1 MKTSTERILTTHVGS
16 LPRSEAVTDQLLRK
30 ERGEPYDRAE
40 FDRITRQA
48 VIDIVARQ
56 VAAGIDVVSDGETAK
71 IGYATYIKDRLSG
84 FGGENAAKPHLDLR
98 DHPDL
103 RKRMT
108 AFTGPQTFRRLCCIG
123 PVELKEP
130 DAVQQD
136 IAHFREALKRTH
148 ATDAFLNA
156 ASPGVVSSFQPN
168 RYYPTHEAYVDAVAK
183 VMRTE
188 YEAIV
193 AAGFVLQV
201 DCPDLAMSR
210 HTGFQDLTEGEFLRR
225 AEHHVEALNSALEN
239 IPAESLRMHIC
250 WGNYEGPHDH
260 DIPLERILR
269 IVLEAKPQAVSFE
282 ASNPR
287 HAHEWTVW
295 RDAKLPEEKVLIP
308 GVLDSSTNFVEHP
321 ELVAQ
326 RICAFADIVGRERVL
341 AGTDCGFGT
350 FAGYGKIDP
359 DVAFKKLR
367 SLAEGAQIATARLW
381 RRSSAP
387 ATRS

>member
-1 MKTSTERILTTHVGS
+1 MKISADRILTTHVGS
-16 LPRSEAVTDQLLRK
+16 LPRSERITELLLHK
-30 ERGEPYDRAE
+30 ERGEPYDSAE
-40 FDRITRQA
+40 FERTARQA
-48 VIDIVARQ
+48 VSDIVSRQ
-56 VAAGIDVVSDGETAK
+56 VQTGIDVVSDGETSK

-84 FGGENAAKPHLDLR
+84 FGGENTAKPHLDLR

-103 RKRMT
+103 RRRMT

-123 PVELKEP
+123 PV
-130 DAVQQD
+130 AVKDPHAAQLD
-136 IAHFREALKRTH
+136 IANFRAALERAP
-148 ATDAFLNA
+148 ATDAFMNA

-168 RYYPTHEAYVDAVAK
+168 RYYPTHEAYVEAVAE
-183 VMRTE
+183 VMRPE

-210 HTGFQDLTEGEFLRR
+210 HTGFQDLTEEEFLRR
-225 AEHHVEALNSALEN
+225 AERHVEALNAALTS
-239 IPAESLRMHIC
+239 IPAESVRMHVC

-269 IVLEAKPQAVSFE
+269 ILLKAKPQAISFE

-295 RDAKLPEEKVLIP
+295 RDARLPEDKVLIP

-326 RICAFADIVGRERVL
+326 RISTFAQIVGRERVL

-359 DVAFKKLR
+359 DVTFKKLR
-367 SLAEGAQIATARLW
+367 SLVDGARIATARLW
-381 RRSSAP
+381 R
-387 ATRS
+387 

>member
-1 MKTSTERILTTHVGS
+1 MRTSTERILTTHVGS
-16 LPRSEAVTDQLLRK
+16 LPRSQPITELLLRR
-30 ERGEPYDRAE
+30 ERGEPYDPGEFARAARE
-40 FDRITRQA
+40 A
-48 VIDIVARQ
+48 VAQIVARQ
-56 VAAGIDVVSDGETAK
+56 VEIGIDVVSDGETSK

-84 FGGENAAKPHLDLR
+84 FGGEVAARPHLDLV

-103 RKRMT
+103 RRRMT

-123 PVELKEP
+123 PVAMQDSHAAEL
-130 DAVQQD
+130 D
-136 IAHFREALKRTH
+136 IANLQAALARTP
-148 ATDAFLNA
+148 ATDAFMNA

-168 RYYPTHEAYVDAVAK
+168 RYYPTHEAYIEAVAE
-183 VMRTE
+183 VMRAE

-193 AAGFVLQV
+193 AAGLVLQL

-210 HTGFQDLTEGEFLRR
+210 HTGFQDLTEKEFLQR
-225 AEHHVEALNSALEN
+225 AQQHVEALNYALRN
-239 IPAESLRMHIC
+239 IPAGAVRMHVC

-260 DIPLERILR
+260 DIPLEKIMGIL
-269 IVLEAKPQAVSFE
+269 LEAKPQAVSFE

-295 RDAKLPEEKVLIP
+295 REARVPEDKVLIP

-326 RICAFADIVGRERVL
+326 RILTFAHIVGRNRVL
-341 AGTDCGFGT
+341 AGSDCGFGT

-359 DVAFKKLR
+359 DVTFKKLR
-367 SLAEGAQIATARLW
+367 SLVQGAQRATARLW
-381 RRSSAP
+381 R
-387 ATRS
+387 

>member
-1 MKTSTERILTTHVGS
+1 MKISSDRILTTHVGS
-16 LPRSEAVTDQLLRK
+16 LPRSEPITELLLKK
-30 ERGEPYDRAE
+30 ERGEAYDPAGFDRAARE
-40 FDRITRQA
+40 A
-48 VIDIVARQ
+48 VLQTVARQ
-56 VAAGIDVVSDGETAK
+56 VQVGIDVVSDGETSK
-71 IGYATYIKDRLSG
+71 IGYATYIKDRLAG
-84 FGGENAAKPHLDLR
+84 FGGEVAARPHLDLR

-103 RKRMT
+103 RRRMT

-123 PVELKEP
+123 PVAVKDARAVEL
-130 DAVQQD
+130 D
-136 IAHFREALKRTH
+136 IANLRAALERTP
-148 ATDAFLNA
+148 ATDAFMNA

-168 RYYPTHEAYVDAVAK
+168 RYYPTHESYVQAVAE
-183 VMRTE
+183 VMRGE

-210 HTGFQDLTEGEFLRR
+210 HTGFQELTEEEFLRR
-225 AEHHVEALNSALEN
+225 AEQHVEALNSALAN
-239 IPAESLRMHIC
+239 IPSASVRMHVC

-260 DIPLERILR
+260 DIPLEKIMRILLR
-269 IVLEAKPQAVSFE
+269 AKPQAISFE

-295 RDAKLPEEKVLIP
+295 RDARLPEDKVLIP
-308 GVLDSSTNFVEHP
+308 GALDSSTNFVEHP

-326 RICAFADIVGRERVL
+326 RICTFADIVGRQRVL

-359 DVAFKKLR
+359 EVAFKKLR
-367 SLAEGAQIATARLW
+367 SLAEGARIATARLW
-381 RRSSAP
+381 R
-387 ATRS
+387 